1 MIHLTTKQVLQF
13 VDGTLDYA
21 SQAQCTNHL
30 AVCAQCRSE
39 VEFQK
44 TLAKVSRRQPTVQPS
59 GQFASRVMGRVF
71 PQKRKTVAST
81 ILDNLGNVF
90 AMFVVLTVVG
100 YAIAN
105 PSLFTPQD
113 RPAQP
118 SVLSQTIAATYGKIV
133 QSFAERTKDATQT
146 VVSTSTNDSS
156 RVISMTIMTLLILI
170 VLDQFVL
177 KRYTGMKMKH

>member
-44 TLAKVSRRQPTVQPS
+44 TLAKVARRQPTVHPS
-59 GQFASRVMGRVF
+59 GQFIPRVMGNII
-71 PQKRKTVAST
+71 PQNRRTWANTV
-81 ILDNLGNVF
+81 LDNLGNVF

-113 RPAQP
+113 TP
-118 SVLSQTIAATYGKIV
+118 SEPSALSQTIAATYGKIV
-133 QSFAERTKDATQT
+133 QSFTERTKDATQT

-156 RVISMTIMTLLILI
+156 RVIAMTIMTLLVLI

-177 KRYTGMKMKH
+177 KRYTGIKMKH

>member
-30 AVCAQCRSE
+30 AVCGQCRRE

-59 GQFASRVMGRVF
+59 GQFAARVMGKII
-71 PQKRKTVAST
+71 PQNRKTWANTV
-81 ILDNLGNVF
+81 LDNLGNVF

-105 PSLFTPQD
+105 PSLFTSQD
-113 RPAQP
+113 QSSQP
-118 SVLSQTIAATYGKIV
+118 SVLSQTIAGTYSKIV
-133 QSFAERTKDATQT
+133 QSFTERTKDATQT
-146 VVSTSTNDSS
+146 VVSTSGNDSS
-156 RVISMTIMTLLILI
+156 KVISMTIMTFLFLI

-177 KRYTGMKMKH
+177 KRYTGIRTKR

>member
-1 MIHLTTKQVLQF
+1 MIHLTTKQILQF

-30 AVCAQCRSE
+30 AVCARCRSE

-44 TLAKVSRRQPTVQPS
+44 TLAKIARRQPSVQPS
-59 GQFASRVMGRVF
+59 GRFAARVMGRII
-71 PQKRKTVAST
+71 PQKRKTWANTV
-81 ILDNLGNVF
+81 LDNLGNVF

-105 PSLFTPQD
+105 PSLFTPKD
-113 RPAQP
+113 HSSQP
-118 SVLSQTIAATYGKIV
+118 SLLSQTIAGTYNKIV

-146 VVSTSTNDSS
+146 VVSTSANDSS
-156 RVISMTIMTLLILI
+156 RVISMTLMTLLFLI

>member
-1 MIHLTTKQVLQF
+1 MMHLTTKQTLQF

-21 SQAQCTNHL
+21 SQAQCTSHL

-59 GQFASRVMGRVF
+59 RQFVSRVMGKVV
-71 PQKRKTVAST
+71 PQKRKTWANT

-113 RPAQP
+113 PSTQP
-118 SVLSQTIAATYGKIV
+118 SVISQTIADTYSKIV
-133 QSFAERTKDATQT
+133 QSFADRTKDATQT

-156 RVISMTIMTLLILI
+156 RVISITLITLLFLV

-177 KRYTGMKMKH
+177 KRYTGSKLKH